1 MTAYLQ
7 ECDGELN
14 AVITN
19 AIIFEAAEVVPGV
32 ELKNRFFTENAAWD
46 TGSEVTIVSSRVIKA
61 LGLKPFDHST
71 IVGIGGEEETDI
83 YKVHLGLPNGYLYK
97 NRYVYCSEME
107 DYDILIGMDIIAKS
121 DFFLTNI
128 DGNSRF
134 YFRLPAEGKAEV

>member
-7 ECDGELN
+7 ECDGELRD
-14 AVITN
+14 VITN
-19 AIIFEAAEVVPGV
+19 AIIFEAVDIVPGV
-32 ELKNRFFTENAAWD
+32 ELKNRFFTDNAAWD
-46 TGSEVTIVSSRVIKA
+46 TGAEVMVISSRVIKA

-71 IVGIGGEEETDI
+71 IVGIGGDEEVDI

-97 NRYVYCSEME
+97 NRYVYCSEMA

-128 DGNSRF
+128 DGKSRF
-134 YFRLPAEGKAEV
+134 FFRLPAKGKAE

>member
-83 YKVHLGLPNGYLYK
+83 YKVHLGLRN
-97 NRYVYCSEME
+97 
-107 DYDILIGMDIIAKS
+107 AKS
-121 DFFLTNI
+121 VNDTRIVVNIFIREKLTFHLRI
-128 DGNSRF
+128 F
-134 YFRLPAEGKAEV
+134 T